1 MTACCQTMTLVGF
14 FLGFRPSADFTFRDA
29 PRTEVLSEKVSTPL
43 LATPLCFRCTSMLS
57 RGSLAGLLHP
67 AASCGV
73 RILSS
78 STPSSVAV
86 ANLRCGPLGFPDCAG
101 SRPSK
106 SSPRQ
111 QPMSVSEPLGLLAV
125 DSLSRRLRSEKLY
138 RWSREP
144 RLQGVAPLTSPFCA
158 AVLLPTA
165 QSILPWV
172 CFPLQGF
179 PATLRVS
186 PASSDG
192 ASPRFKLRPSMLNR
206 RTLAAP
212 FASALR
218 PPLPS
223 LSPVDSRPAPPMAGR
238 SVALRS
244 SPGVPVVAPLRRSA
258 LTLLPKQSGLRFRRG
273 SRLPSWGCST
283 SKIIPRSDPSVK
295 HQVCPG
301 AACCVCRMRA
311 NFLIS

>member
-14 FLGFRPSADFTFRDA
+14 FLGSRPSTDFTFRDA
-29 PRTEVLSEKVSTPL
+29 PRTEILSEKASTPS
-43 LATPLCFRCTSMLS
+43 LATPSCFRCTSMLS

-86 ANLRCGPLGFPDCAG
+86 ANLRCGPLRFPDYAG
-101 SRPSK
+101 LRPSK

-125 DSLSRRLRSEKLY
+125 ASLPRGLCSEKQHL
-138 RWSREP
+138 WHREP

-158 AVLLPTA
+158 AALLPTA

-172 CFPLQGF
+172 CVPLQGF
-179 PATLRVS
+179 PDYLRGS

-192 ASPRFKLRPSMLNR
+192 VSPRFKLRLSKLR
-206 RTLAAP
+206 RQTLAAP
-212 FASALR
+212 FAPALR
-218 PPLPS
+218 PRLPL
-223 LSPVDSRPAPPMAGR
+223 LSPGDSLPAPPMAVL
-238 SVALRS
+238 SAALRS
-244 SPGVPVVAPLRRSA
+244 SPGVPVVALLRRFA
-258 LTLLPKQSGLRFRRG
+258 LTFLPRQFSPRFRRD

-283 SKIIPRSDPSVK
+283 SKINPRTDSSVE

-301 AACCVCRMRA
+301 AALLDCRMRA
-311 NFLIS
+311 NFHIS